1 MARFIPGGLQS
12 GFPLATIRKENRMRV
27 MGKFTT
33 TLLLSAILI
42 ALPAAQAPRSN
53 PEGVGIS
60 AERLKRVSE
69 LLKRHIDA
77 GSFSGSVTLV
87 SRNGRVAHLEAQG
100 LMDIDT
106 RKPMAPNALFRIMS
120 MTKPVVGAAIL
131 MLIEDG
137 RVRLNDP
144 VSRFIPRFKE
154 LKVAVAQPEPAG
166 RGGGA
171 APAPQGAAP
180 AAPRFYTVPTE
191 REITIKDLLTHTS
204 GLVSGTISNSEARK
218 PDVRLKGKESNADY
232 IPRLGGV
239 PLEFQPGSRWA
250 YSAQAGFDALVLVVE
265 VASGQKFDQFAQ
277 QRIFGPLGMKDTY
290 FYTSDESFK
299 PRIASRYDRTDKG
312 LVKVMDEANFMN
324 GVFLSGGGG
333 LFTTAEDY
341 LQFGLMLLNG
351 GQLNGKRLLSPRMVE
366 LMRSMHI
373 PDTLPGRPRGE
384 GYGLSVR
391 VVNDAVQRGTLLS
404 NGTFGWSGAYG
415 THFFVDPEEKVVAV
429 LMTQTSTPGV
439 NADFENAV
447 MQSIVEPVEVQ

>member
-1 MARFIPGGLQS
+1 
-12 GFPLATIRKENRMRV
+12 MRS
-27 MGKFTT
+27 MKKLTT
-33 TLLLSAILI
+33 TCMLSLVLI
-42 ALPAAQAPRSN
+42 GLPLSAQAPRSN

-120 MTKPVVGAAIL
+120 MTKPVVGVAIL
-131 MLIEDG
+131 MLIEEG
-137 RVRLNDP
+137 KVRLNDP
-144 VSRFIPRFKE
+144 VSRFIPQFKD
-154 LKVAVAQPEPAG
+154 LKVGVAQSGPAG
-166 RGGGA
+166 GGGGA
-171 APAPQGAAP
+171 AAGRGAAP
-180 AAPRFYTVPTE
+180 AAAPRFYTVPAE
-191 REITIKDLLTHTS
+191 REITIRDLLTHTS
-204 GLVSGTISNSEARK
+204 GLVSGTISNSEAGK
-218 PDVRLKGKESNADY
+218 PDVRLKAKESNADY

-250 YSAQAGFDALVLVVE
+250 YSAQAGFDTLVLVVE
-265 VASGQKFDQFAQ
+265 VASGQKFDQFAR
-277 QRIFGPLGMKDTY
+277 QRIFEPLGMKDTY

-299 PRIASRYDRTDKG
+299 PRIATRYNRSEKG
-312 LVKVMDEANFMN
+312 LVKVMNEANFMN

-351 GQLNGKRLLSPRMVE
+351 GQLNGKRLLAPRTVE

-404 NGTFGWSGAYG
+404 SGTFGWSGAYG
-415 THFFVDPEEKVVAV
+415 THFFVDPKENVVAV
-429 LMTQTSTPGV
+429 LMTQTSTPGL

-447 MQSIVEPVEVQ
+447 MQSIVEPVELH